1 MCFADRRNRMLIN
14 ILLFILFLNIFLNF
28 ISPFIQIFMGVSST
42 SNITLVIYTITLLV
56 CLYRIIQYR
65 LFTINKVL
73 FYISIMIFF
82 MFHYFLF
89 ANSRLYLL
97 SDNMILIYVFFLP
110 LCIFMVSSIKEW
122 DEFIKISYK
131 YSVWAIILS
140 MFILTLGLNR
150 SLNYMEFS
158 YGLLPFLCFLLFNCL
173 ENYRITKLLYL
184 VVGVIV
190 LLLFGARSP
199 LLFLIVLLLYWMITN
214 LSRIKG
220 IFVTIVV
227 GLCLFLVSLNMEF
240 IFRYL
245 SGVNSK
251 MNSYVLSNLL
261 AGEFFSSS
269 SRIHIYEESR
279 AIIGNMGLSMYGLFG
294 DRNMSSGV
302 YSHNIIYEILISFGW
317 FFGVIVLTALLT
329 IILKAYFSSSKN
341 GKLLVVTFSLA
352 LFARYFISGSFV
364 MEQMFYIYVAIMISI
379 IIGNKKKRVV

>member
-1 MCFADRRNRMLIN
+1 
-14 ILLFILFLNIFLNF
+14 
-28 ISPFIQIFMGVSST
+28 
-42 SNITLVIYTITLLV
+42 
-56 CLYRIIQYR
+56 
-65 LFTINKVL
+65 
-73 FYISIMIFF
+73 
-82 MFHYFLF
+82 
-89 ANSRLYLL
+89 
-97 SDNMILIYVFFLP
+97 
-110 LCIFMVSSIKEW
+110 
-122 DEFIKISYK
+122 
-131 YSVWAIILS
+131 
-140 MFILTLGLNR
+140 
-150 SLNYMEFS
+150 
-158 YGLLPFLCFLLFNCL
+158 
-173 ENYRITKLLYL
+173 
-184 VVGVIV
+184 
-190 LLLFGARSP
+190 
-199 LLFLIVLLLYWMITN
+199 
-214 LSRIKG
+214 
-220 IFVTIVV
+220 
-227 GLCLFLVSLNMEF
+227 MEF